1 MRKVWTVAAALALS
15 LAASAQ
21 PFLGGTVYQLAPNG
35 VYLNTPQGLTFVP
48 NTGTSFQIGGA
59 SVNFPNLTVGR
70 PVNVY
75 YPQGWTP
82 QYVPMD
88 FYQQNPNMPW
98 NQTVQTWQVEKVKWK
113 KPKGN
118 RGKAKGHYK

>member
-1 MRKVWTVAAALALS
+1 MNKMTIVAAMLGLT
-15 LAASAQ
+15 LAAGAQ

-48 NTGTSFQIGGA
+48 NSGTSFQIGGA

-75 YPQGWTP
+75 YPQTWTP
-82 QYVPMD
+82 QYVPVD
-88 FYQQNPNMPW
+88 YYQQNAGAGW
-98 NQTVQTWQVEKVKWK
+98 NQTVDGWQRDKVKWK
-113 KPKGN
+113 KSKGN
-118 RGKAKGHYK
+118 NGKHKGHNK